1 MLNRNILQKYGYFIL
16 IFILICREYV
26 HYNKNKSNSNEK
38 IEPKEPSGGSN
49 QFTGEKRR

>member
-26 HYNKNKSNSNEK
+26 HYNKNNLKEK
-38 IEPKEPSGGSN
+38 PESKEPSGGSEE
-49 QFTGEKRR
+49 FKGAKRR